1 MCVKRHIMPVDL
13 PQSVSVSGA
22 EIHLTVWAVSAG
34 VLCCNLAE
42 SKSVLK
48 MYISKHC
55 HEVTGF
61 LLWIGT
67 YCISCVVQQRSRVK
81 DLFSLVGYDDSFVAV
96 IRHVKSII
104 HVIQP
109 LPNIRSHS
117 VLFVLQRKR
126 VLRSSRLLNEY

>member
-13 PQSVSVSGA
+13 PQSVSISGA
-22 EIHLTVWAVSAG
+22 EIHLTVWAVSTG

-48 MYISKHC
+48 MCISKHC

-81 DLFSLVGYDDSFVAV
+81 DLFSLVGYDDSFLAV
-96 IRHVKSII
+96 
-104 HVIQP
+104 
-109 LPNIRSHS
+109 
-117 VLFVLQRKR
+117 
-126 VLRSSRLLNEY
+126 